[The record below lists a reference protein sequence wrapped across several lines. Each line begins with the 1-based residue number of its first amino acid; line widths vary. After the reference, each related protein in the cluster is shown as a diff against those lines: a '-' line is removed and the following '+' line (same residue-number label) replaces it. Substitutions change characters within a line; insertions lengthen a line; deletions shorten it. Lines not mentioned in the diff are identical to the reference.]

1 MDYKM
6 GISWSGNLGMIW
18 KSPSLKQL
26 ASKLWY
32 SKQIS
37 LHRTIIVVTIHFPV
51 YEHKFCLQIKNSMF
65 TTFPEPDSRFSKQI
79 ELKPSQNHFNMWQKF
94 CGNFS
99 SSTSFPVLESLFAL
113 IDKYDSRSAA
123 RVYRL
128 SYVSLFCFSNDSFN
142 RDNSW
147 KGVKEQSTIS
157 QQTYW

>member
-1 MDYKM
+1 MA
-6 GISWSGNLGMIW
+6 G
-18 KSPSLKQL
+18 
-26 ASKLWY
+26 KLWH

-37 LHRTIIVVTIHFPV
+37 LHRTIIVVTINFPV
-51 YEHKFCLQIKNSMF
+51 YEHKFCLQIKNNMF

-123 RVYRL
+123 WVYRL